1 LKTAVDGGKP
11 CAVRK
16 ARNAALFGAKIVRLG
31 PIGRFNTESSLFRPV
46 CPESALVMAALR
58 KVRVVSALIRADNVC
73 EGGETSPAT
82 LWITP
87 LEAWMSACV
96 TGILFTHACVPLLD
110 GKLDNLTKGAGEPG
124 GENKVNA
131 CRFGKASGIAAAG
144 TFPPSTW
151 YWINGCKVLTG
162 SELITAMLGIPDAL
176 KAALLGAKTVKFKV

>member
-1 LKTAVDGGKP
+1 M
-11 CAVRK
+11 
-16 ARNAALFGAKIVRLG
+16 
-31 PIGRFNTESSLFRPV
+31 GRFMTESSLLRPV

-58 KVRVVSALIRADNVC
+58 KVRAVSALIRAERVC
-73 EGGETSPAT
+73 EGGETTLAT

-96 TGILFTHACVPLLD
+96 TGMLFTQACEPLLE

-131 CRFGKASGIAAAG
+131 CRFGKVSGIPAAG

-151 YWINGCKVLTG
+151 YWIKGCKVVTG
-162 SELITAMLGIPDAL
+162 SELITAILGIPEAR
-176 KAALLGAKTVKFKV
+176 KAALFGANTVKFKV